1 MKLNIELDKSRL
13 FIGTIYYQQLFENF
27 KTLWVPSIQ
36 LYVPQQT
43 TNDWEI
49 LMETGELAL
58 WEVAQVVKVWGKDF
72 KVILITK

>member
-58 WEVAQVVKVWGKDF
+58 
-72 KVILITK
+72 